1 MSSLVLEENAPM
13 FNMNNPLYAKRVIE
27 EQEDIQ
33 KGEQDKKSLS
43 SLIRNKLIQSQY
55 DDVLEVY
62 NVVISF
68 TLFLTFCIGTYTPEQ
83 RIFKEDK
90 IAEYPIWMKYLEIF
104 LLINIVVD
112 YLFFLFIHENRVVY
126 IFSMD

>member
-1 MSSLVLEENAPM
+1 MSSLVLEENPPM
-13 FNMNNPLYAKRVIE
+13 FKMNNPLYAKRVIE

-43 SLIRNKLIQSQY
+43 SVIRNKLIQSQY
-55 DDVLEVY
+55 DNVLEVY
-62 NVVISF
+62 NVIISF
-68 TLFLTFCIGTYTPEQ
+68 TLFLTFCIGTYTPKQ
-83 RIFKEDK
+83 RIYIED
-90 IAEYPIWMKYLEIF
+90 AVEEYPQWMKYLEVF

-126 IFSMD
+126 IFSVD

>member
-1 MSSLVLEENAPM
+1 MSSLVLEENPPM
-13 FNMNNPLYAKRVIE
+13 FKMNNPLYAKRVIE

-43 SLIRNKLIQSQY
+43 SVIRNKLIQSQY

-62 NVVISF
+62 NVIISF
-68 TLFLTFCIGTYTPEQ
+68 TLFLTFCIGTYTPKQ
-83 RIFKEDK
+83 RVHLEDSVE
-90 IAEYPIWMKYLEIF
+90 EYPQWMKYLEVF

-126 IFSMD
+126 IFSVD